1 MMTTAVKSKHRKK
14 EGVRSGGRN
23 GRRTKKPS
31 AASVA
36 SVAVGLT
43 FTREAVAEK
52 EGGGRRTFC
61 AVLPQ
66 RRIAAYLIFTTCT
79 NHDISLPSVVWKA
92 SLLTPRLEG
101 GAAVATFTI
110 PSSFSNAGGAS
121 KNAASPPLSTYCLTD
136 ILHVADTFA
145 YASLIK
151 QAQGS

>member
-1 MMTTAVKSKHRKK
+1 MMTRAVKSKYGKK
-14 EGVRSGGRN
+14 EGVRGGGRN

-31 AASVA
+31 ASVA

-92 SLLTPRLEG
+92 SLLTPDSRE
-101 GAAVATFTI
+101 ARR
-110 PSSFSNAGGAS
+110 
-121 KNAASPPLSTYCLTD
+121 
-136 ILHVADTFA
+136 
-145 YASLIK
+145 
-151 QAQGS
+151 